1 MTCRLIFAAA
11 ALLAGIAGTA
21 QAASTPSCA
30 ASGVVNSVVSRFDHY
45 SHRYIGYPMT
55 ITAVEDIHERRI
67 ERMEKQYPVE
77 RRYCGASVVT
87 SDGVRRKLWYL
98 IERNFGFA
106 GLGSSVEYC
115 VSGLD
120 RWHVHGAACKS
131 LR

>member
-1 MTCRLIFAAA
+1 MKCRLIFAAA
-11 ALLAGIAGTA
+11 ALFAGIAGTA

-55 ITAVEDIHERRI
+55 IMAVEDIHERRI
-67 ERMEKQYPVE
+67 ERMKKQYPVE
-77 RRYCGASVVT
+77 RRYCSASVVT
-87 SDGVRRKLWYL
+87 SDGVRRELWYL

-120 RWHVHGAACKS
+120 RWYVYGMACKS